1 MTQGTQGTQEPRETQ
16 GPHPSHTAADWW
28 VTAVQG
34 REAAA
39 RALRD
44 SATADDLLGT
54 LRALDHARRGADL
67 SVGAAVEA
75 LLASGQSWEAVAG
88 ALGVDSA
95 DEARRISQSWREE
108 ARKAADHRLT
118 R

>member
-1 MTQGTQGTQEPRETQ
+1 MTHET
-16 GPHPSHTAADWW
+16 HPSHTAADWW

-39 RALRD
+39 RSLRD

-54 LRALDHARRGADL
+54 LRALDHARRGANL

-75 LLASGQSWEAVAG
+75 LLASGHTWEAVAG
-88 ALGVDSA
+88 ALGTA
-95 DEARRISQSWREE
+95 DADQARRISEDWRAE
-108 ARKAADHRLT
+108 AREATDDRLT
-118 R
+118 H